1 MATAQEVAAPEAEVE
16 PEGLY
21 EVVGGKVVE
30 KPPAGAYEAEI
41 VWILAKLTDRFAEA
55 NGLGRAMMEVL
66 FRIDAERKISRRP
79 NVAFISHRSWAIGG
93 RAPRTAAWDVVPDL
107 AVEVLSPGN
116 RTVEDAA
123 KVDDYFR
130 AGVRAVWVIYP
141 TLGKVYVYESP
152 TRINVLTRGASLDGG
167 EVLPGFAVALAELF
181 GDENA

>member
-1 MATAQEVAAPEAEVE
+1 MATAQEVAAPEVE
-16 PEGLY
+16 PERLY
-21 EVVGGKVVE
+21 EVVGGKIVE
-30 KPPAGAYEAEI
+30 KPPMGAYEAEI
-41 VWILAKLTDRFAEA
+41 ASILVYLMEHFVRA
-55 NGLGRAMMEVL
+55 NRLGRVVTEML
-66 FRIDAERKISRRP
+66 FRIDAERKLDRRP
-79 NVAFISHRSWAIGG
+79 DVAFVSHQRWAIGR

-116 RTVEDAA
+116 RSVDDIA

-167 EVLPGFAVALAELF
+167 EVLPGFTVPLAELF